1 MAGIRV
7 RIDQDIARQAA
18 LAARIARN
26 QAAVSTQKRLAS
38 ASDDPA
44 AAARIGQLRR
54 TQSAEAAWSSNVGAG
69 IALAASADATLG
81 NLAALFDRARELA
94 VNAGSDALSAA
105 DRNTIAL
112 ELRAIADEADS
123 LSAATDATG
132 APVFPA
138 TPLKLP
144 VGLNLTVE
152 ATTSRSAAFMLGA
165 RDMGTLL
172 RDSANLIAAGGPARA
187 TALTDITTAADQIAT
202 VRGEQGNRAA
212 RLDTLRI
219 RLIDSAASI
228 AEERSTLEDTDLAA
242 AIARVQADQLS
253 LDAAQASFAR
263 INRRTL
269 FDLLA

>member
-1 MAGIRV
+1 MAGIRF
-7 RIDQDIARQAA
+7 RIDADIARQSA
-18 LAARIARN
+18 LAAKIARE
-26 QAAVSTQKRLAS
+26 QTSITTQKRLAS

-44 AAARIGQLRR
+44 ASARIAQLRS
-54 TQSAEAAWSSNVGAG
+54 TQTSEAAWQSNVGAG
-69 IALAASADATLG
+69 IALAANADATLT

-94 VNAGSDALSAA
+94 VNGSSDALSTA

-123 LSAATDATG
+123 LSTATDATG

-144 VGLNLTVE
+144 VGASLSVE
-152 ATTSRSAAFMLGA
+152 ATTSRADAFMVGA

-172 RDSANLIAAGGPARA
+172 RDAATLIAAGGPPRT
-187 TALTDITTAADQIAT
+187 TALADITTASDQIAT

-212 RLDTLRI
+212 RLDTLRA
-219 RLIDSAASI
+219 RMIDSAANV

-242 AIARVQADQLS
+242 AIARVQADQLA
-253 LDAAQASFAR
+253 LDAAQSSFAR

>member
-1 MAGIRV
+1 MTGIRV
-7 RIDQDIARQAA
+7 RIDQDIARQSA
-18 LAARIARN
+18 LAAKIARG
-26 QAAVSTQKRLAS
+26 QAAVATQKRLAV

-44 AAARIGQLRR
+44 AASRIGQLRR
-54 TQSAEAAWSSNVGAG
+54 TQNAEAAWSSNVGAA
-69 IALAASADATLG
+69 IALAANADAGLT

-94 VNAGSDALSAA
+94 VNANSDALSAA

-123 LSAATDATG
+123 LSGATDATG
-132 APVFPA
+132 MPVFPA

-144 VGLNLTVE
+144 VGANLMVE
-152 ATTSRSAAFMLGA
+152 ATTSRAQAFMVGA

-172 RDSANLIAAGGPARA
+172 RDSATLIAAGGPARS
-187 TALTDITTAADQIAT
+187 TALTEITAATEQIAT

-212 RLDTLRI
+212 RLDTLRN
-219 RLIDSAASI
+219 RLIDSGASI

-242 AIARVQADQLS
+242 TIARVQADQLS